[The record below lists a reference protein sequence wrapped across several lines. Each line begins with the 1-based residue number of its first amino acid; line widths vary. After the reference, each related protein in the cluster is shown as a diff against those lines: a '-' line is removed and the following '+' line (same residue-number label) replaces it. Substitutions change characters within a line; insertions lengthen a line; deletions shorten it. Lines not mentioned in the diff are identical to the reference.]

1 MLKQQAIIYSSIL
14 ATLVSG
20 TAAQAAFLNVSGK
33 PPIDLQG
40 EVNGHTFDYTIGPL
54 DELLDGGVPTG
65 EYRYDILDP
74 FYVNLETGDVST
86 TEPVGVDNVRYNS
99 FEAILDPRGAFGA
112 VFTDHGDP
120 SEFTQTFDFPEFDP
134 TLFTS
139 PTEPIFF
146 GASIGGAI
154 SDINGLGV
162 SLEPITTIQ
171 PKTLRATLFDVD
183 DDEVATIDI
192 GDALNEPGVGTGTF
206 VYGPFNFPAADNP
219 VFGVCADGCG
229 RVELSLAFEGSG
241 GGDIYVLTGT
251 YDVFGSSTNPETVPE
266 PSTVVS
272 LISLSVLGLA
282 FSRRKQG

>member
-1 MLKQQAIIYSSIL
+1 M
-14 ATLVSG
+14 
-20 TAAQAAFLNVSGK
+20 
-33 PPIDLQG
+33 
-40 EVNGHTFDYTIGPL
+40 
-54 DELLDGGVPTG
+54 
-65 EYRYDILDP
+65 
-74 FYVNLETGDVST
+74 
-86 TEPVGVDNVRYNS
+86 GVDNVRYNS

-192 GDALNEPGVGTGTF
+192 
-206 VYGPFNFPAADNP
+206 
-219 VFGVCADGCG
+219 
-229 RVELSLAFEGSG
+229 
-241 GGDIYVLTGT
+241 
-251 YDVFGSSTNPETVPE
+251 YDVFGGSTNPETVPE